1 MKRFGQLFD
10 KVISVENLQIA
21 DYLASRGKAKQPG
34 VIKHLKD
41 QDANI
46 LRLHEILKNGDY
58 KTSGYKQFTIH
69 EPKER
74 IISRLPY
81 YPDRIVH
88 HAIMNVLE
96 PILVPVFTADTYS
109 CIKGRGVHSAAA
121 KLEEVLRGVADTT
134 YCLKIDI
141 EKFYPSIDHNI
152 LKDLLRRKIK
162 DNQLLALIDE
172 IIDSAEGLPIGNYLS
187 QYLAN
192 LYLSG
197 FDHWLKETMRIEHYF
212 RYCDDMV
219 ILYHSKVYLHQLLSD
234 IRWYLTQNLN
244 LKVKSNY
251 QIFPV
256 ESRGID
262 FLGYV
267 FRHDYVR
274 LRKSI
279 KKGYARAVLSGKP
292 QATIAAYQGWAKHAD
307 TLHLSQK
314 LTDTANEKLQR
325 SRDQGRKQGP

>member
-1 MKRFGQLFD
+1 M
-10 KVISVENLQIA
+10 
-21 DYLASRGKAKQPG
+21 ASRGKAKQPG

-46 LRLHEILKNGDY
+46 FRLHEILKNGEY
-58 KTSGYKQFTIH
+58 KTSEYKQFTIR

-88 HAIMNVLE
+88 HAIMNILE

-109 CIKGRGVHSAAA
+109 CIKGRGVHSAAN
-121 KLEEVLRGVADTT
+121 KLKEALRDNAGTE

-141 EKFYPSIDHNI
+141 EKFYPSIDHDI
-152 LKDLLRRKIK
+152 LKALLRRKIK
-162 DNQLLALIDE
+162 DIKLLAVIDE

-187 QYLAN
+187 QYMAN

-219 ILYHSKVYLHQLLSD
+219 ILYHSKIYLHQLLSD
-234 IRWYLTQNLN
+234 IKWYLQANLN

-274 LRKSI
+274 MRKSI
-279 KKGYARAVLSGKP
+279 KKGYVRAVLSGKP
-292 QATIAAYQGWAKHAD
+292 KASIASYQGWAKHAN
-307 TLHLSQK
+307 TLHLSRK
-314 LTDTANEKLQR
+314 LTATANEKLQR
-325 SRDQGRKQGP
+325 SRNQGIEQGP